1 MIEQKAVQEAMASR
15 IKMYQDGIREAFEGM
30 TYGTKEADTPT
41 FVKWFEL
48 KVQEPY
54 WIDAMATF
62 PEGRRMIKRYNE
74 AKAKEYEAVGY
85 GA

>member
-1 MIEQKAVQEAMASR
+1 MASR

-85 GA
+85 GLE